1 MTTATASQQPTTQA
15 QNHKVSATVYCLVQN
30 RLGALDRVLH
40 AWTHRG
46 IIPQQILSTKDER
59 AGTLQIMVAFDIEDR
74 KALEKLVKCLQ
85 KQVYVLDAYA
95 EEDASSYEPAAT
107 ETVKVP
113 AKVAALFLPA
123 YKKQTASQY

>member
-1 MTTATASQQPTTQA
+1 MTTATAIQHTTTQQA
-15 QNHKVSATVYCLVQN
+15 TCKVSATIYCLVQN

-46 IIPQQILSTKDER
+46 IIPQQILSTRDER
-59 AGTLQIMVAFDIEDR
+59 AGTLQIMVSCDIEDR
-74 KALEKLVKCLQ
+74 KALDKLVKCLQ

-95 EEDASSYEPAAT
+95 EEDSASFEQVET

-123 YKKQTASQY
+123 YRKQTARS